1 MNVRECVET
10 RGDLDLEV
18 RIDKLQDQLN
28 EYERLVD
35 KYYEENGNLQV
46 IISKLQEEK
55 LELRKQLD
63 QLLHERNVRDYEI
76 R

>member
-1 MNVRECVET
+1 MNKKH

-18 RIDKLQDQLN
+18 RIENMQNELN
-28 EYERLVD
+28 EYEKLVD
-35 KYYEENGNLQV
+35 KYYEENTNLQT
-46 IISKLQEEK
+46 IISRILEEK

-63 QLLHERNVRDYEI
+63 QLLHERNIKNYEI

>member
-1 MNVRECVET
+1 MNDKH

-28 EYERLVD
+28 EYEKLVG
-35 KYYEENGNLQV
+35 KYDEENKNLQV

>member
-1 MNVRECVET
+1 MKDD
-10 RGDLDLEV
+10 RGELDLTR
-18 RIDKLQDQLN
+18 RIDTMQDQLN

-35 KYYEENGNLQV
+35 KYYEENTNLQT
-46 IISKLQEEK
+46 IISRIQEEK

-63 QLLHERNVRDYEI
+63 QLLHERNIRDYEV

>member
-1 MNVRECVET
+1 MNKKH

-18 RIDKLQDQLN
+18 RIENMQNELN
-28 EYERLVD
+28 EYEKLVD
-35 KYYEENGNLQV
+35 KYYEENTNLQI
-46 IISKLQEEK
+46 IISRILEEK

-63 QLLHERNVRDYEI
+63 QLLHERNIKDYEI

>member
-1 MNVRECVET
+1 MNDKH

-28 EYERLVD
+28 EYEKLVG
-35 KYYEENGNLQV
+35 KYDEENGNLQV

-63 QLLHERNVRDYEI
+63 QLLHKRNVRDYEI

>member
-1 MNVRECVET
+1 MNGEH

>member
-1 MNVRECVET
+1 MKDD
-10 RGDLDLEV
+10 RGELDLTR
-18 RIDKLQDQLN
+18 RIDTMQNQLN

-35 KYYEENGNLQV
+35 KYYEENTNLQT
-46 IISKLQEEK
+46 IISRIQEEK

-63 QLLHERNVRDYEI
+63 QLLHERNIRDYEV

>member
-1 MNVRECVET
+1 MNKKH

-18 RIDKLQDQLN
+18 RIENMQNELN
-28 EYERLVD
+28 EYEKLVD
-35 KYYEENGNLQV
+35 KYYEENTNLQT
-46 IISKLQEEK
+46 IISRILEEK

-63 QLLHERNVRDYEI
+63 QLLHERNIKDYEI

>member
-1 MNVRECVET
+1 VET

-18 RIDKLQDQLN
+18 RIENMQNELN
-28 EYERLVD
+28 EYEKLVD
-35 KYYEENGNLQV
+35 KYYEENTNLQT
-46 IISKLQEEK
+46 IISRILEEK

-63 QLLHERNVRDYEI
+63 QLLHERNIKNYEI

>member
-1 MNVRECVET
+1 MNDEH